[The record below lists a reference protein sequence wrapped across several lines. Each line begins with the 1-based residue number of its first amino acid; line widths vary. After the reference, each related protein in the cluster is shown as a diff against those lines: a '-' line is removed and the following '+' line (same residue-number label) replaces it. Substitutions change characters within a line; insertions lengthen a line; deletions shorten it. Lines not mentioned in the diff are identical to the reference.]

1 MSLICLDTVNAVA
14 QKASSDVLLE
24 SVKEELS
31 DVGDEVD
38 IKEKTK
44 DPMKAFEG
52 ITVESIWS
60 TSREEKSD
68 VTQMK
73 IPEMNIRE
81 EEHCVKKSALSCVFP
96 SCKLVFE
103 SKDSFMLHIENMHS
117 SNKPPLG
124 KIRGSKMKGS
134 LKAHIQ
140 TKRKNKKI
148 FSCDVTDCKM
158 VFGHKHHLKRHIKSV
173 HNKERPHQCGQC
185 LKKFSAKSYIRKHIE
200 VVHNNEKPH
209 ACPQSGCAQ
218 KFGQK
223 PHLEDH
229 LRSVHGAAKL
239 VCGFENCAATFTFQ
253 RTLWC
258 HKKKQHSGE

>member
-38 IKEKTK
+38 IKEKTE

-96 SCKLVFE
+96 SCKMVFG
-103 SKDSFMLHIENMHS
+103 SKDSFMLHIESMHS
-117 SNKPPLG
+117 SNKPPIG
-124 KIRGSKMKGS
+124 KFRGSKMKGS
-134 LKAHIQ
+134 
-140 TKRKNKKI
+140 
-148 FSCDVTDCKM
+148 
-158 VFGHKHHLKRHIKSV
+158 
-173 HNKERPHQCGQC
+173 
-185 LKKFSAKSYIRKHIE
+185 
-200 VVHNNEKPH
+200 
-209 ACPQSGCAQ
+209 
-218 KFGQK
+218 
-223 PHLEDH
+223 
-229 LRSVHGAAKL
+229 
-239 VCGFENCAATFTFQ
+239 
-253 RTLWC
+253 
-258 HKKKQHSGE
+258 